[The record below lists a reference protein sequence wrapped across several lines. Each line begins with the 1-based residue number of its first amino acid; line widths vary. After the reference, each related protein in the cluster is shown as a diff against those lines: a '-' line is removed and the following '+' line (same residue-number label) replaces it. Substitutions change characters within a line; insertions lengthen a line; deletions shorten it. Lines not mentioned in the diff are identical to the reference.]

1 MDKKTNNNGNKMKG
15 FGFYAIIIIL
25 LVITVSV
32 LMQQSG
38 TTSVTYAQV
47 VDAFEQEKVTE
58 FVIDGNSLRA
68 TLKDQSRLE
77 YDLPSVDLF
86 FSDLGETIRE
96 QKQAGHQQ
104 GVFPKQGCPQ
114 PKDGRYGRKQQ
125 KNLCP
130 FAA

>member
-47 VDAFEQEKVTE
+47 VDAFEQEKVIAAAMHDKKAEGDKIVT
-58 FVIDGNSLRA
+58 V
-68 TLKDQSRLE
+68 RLE
-77 YDLPSVDLF
+77 DIGS
-86 FSDLGETIRE
+86 FSFEAASEE
-96 QKQAGHQQ
+96 QLMKDYLE
-104 GVFPKQGCPQ
+104 VFG
-114 PKDGRYGRKQQ
+114 
-125 KNLCP
+125 
-130 FAA
+130 

>member
-1 MDKKTNNNGNKMKG
+1 MKG

-58 FVIDGNSLRA
+58 FVIDGNTLRA
-68 TLKDQSRLE
+68 TLKDQSKL
-77 YDLPSVDLF
+77 
-86 FSDLGETIRE
+86 
-96 QKQAGHQQ
+96 
-104 GVFPKQGCPQ
+104 
-114 PKDGRYGRKQQ
+114 
-125 KNLCP
+125 
-130 FAA
+130 